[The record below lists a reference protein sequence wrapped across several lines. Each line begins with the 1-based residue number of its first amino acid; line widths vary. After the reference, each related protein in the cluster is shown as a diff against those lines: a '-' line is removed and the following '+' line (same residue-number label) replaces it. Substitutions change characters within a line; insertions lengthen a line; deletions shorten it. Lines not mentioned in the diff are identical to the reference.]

1 MQSVDTCILCNEI
14 IYGFKKYC
22 DKCREKMKVV
32 KKKKTLPMQFSM
44 NKKVLRLCPQCH
56 EIKEMRNANTYCSI
70 KCYRNSF
77 KDKAH
82 QK

>member
-1 MQSVDTCILCNEI
+1 
-14 IYGFKKYC
+14 
-22 DKCREKMKVV
+22 
-32 KKKKTLPMQFSM
+32 MQFSM